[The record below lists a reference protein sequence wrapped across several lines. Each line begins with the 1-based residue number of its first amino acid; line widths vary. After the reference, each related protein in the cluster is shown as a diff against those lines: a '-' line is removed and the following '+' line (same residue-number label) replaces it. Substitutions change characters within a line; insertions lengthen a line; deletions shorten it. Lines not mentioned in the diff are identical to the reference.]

1 MDDQMFFVLG
11 IDPKTLRF
19 RVVNQ
24 DQEFDCIEDAQEYAD
39 CLPRSIR
46 PFVVSTILEEA

>member
-19 RVVNQ
+19 EVMNR
-24 DQEFDCIEDAQEYAD
+24 DREFDCIEDAQEFAD
-39 CLPRSIR
+39 ELPRSMR
-46 PFVVSTILEEA
+46 PFIVSTILEEA